1 MPDGLKKLLYM
12 RIINFQ
18 FEDKSLE
25 WRLEPLTFNKLT
37 LLVGASGVGKTQIL
51 RALMTLK
58 QIAEGDAVNGITWR
72 LEFETL
78 TQQQYI
84 WEGAFENK
92 QSSTFSEF
100 EDDKVSD
107 KHKYTIITERLV
119 LNGVD
124 IVRRDID
131 STSFRGQQIAFKL
144 PKNKSVLYLLKEEDE
159 IRGAQKIILKLHFSN
174 QLGFAEDA
182 GMYVNNQEVLT
193 KIIASHNTLDKI
205 ISSKFKTSIK
215 LLLASKAPKDTIFQR
230 IKDCF
235 ISIFPTVVDLRVEM
249 MKSFFSIAIKESG
262 VDKWIALPR
271 MSWGMVKTLKQ
282 LSELYLCE
290 EGTVFLVD
298 GFEDSLGVNCI
309 DEITRD
315 ILISQRSLQFVLT
328 SHHPPISWMP
338 LAIRIGSLSHEM
350 RV

>member
-1 MPDGLKKLLYM
+1 M